1 MTKVLACGCW
11 VTRVLACGC
20 WVTRVLACGCWVTRV
35 LACGCWV
42 TRVLACGCWVIGV
55 LVCGCWVM
63 NVLFGMWMLGDGCV
77 DVLQQHVGGRAGPQC
92 RNSAGGGQEDL
103 RPDRAAGH
111 LSSAQHY
118 L

>member
-1 MTKVLACGCW
+1 MT
-11 VTRVLACGC
+11 
-20 WVTRVLACGCWVTRV
+20 
-35 LACGCWV
+35 
-42 TRVLACGCWVIGV
+42 GV
-55 LVCGCWVM
+55 LVGMWMLGDRCVGVWMLGDGCVG
-63 NVLFGMWMLGDGCV
+63 VWMLGDGCV

-111 LSSAQHY
+111 LSSAQHS